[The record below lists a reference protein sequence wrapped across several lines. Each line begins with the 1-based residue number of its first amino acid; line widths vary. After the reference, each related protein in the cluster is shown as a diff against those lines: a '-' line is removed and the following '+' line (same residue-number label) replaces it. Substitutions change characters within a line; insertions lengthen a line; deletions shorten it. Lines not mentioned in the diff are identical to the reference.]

1 MQENRSGFNGLSV
14 KDFPPKV
21 DIYPLMLFY
30 AVETYEELI
39 RAQAHHIEK
48 LQGKLNA
55 FREVHATPDYY
66 KARR

>member
-14 KDFPPKV
+14 KDFSPKV

-39 RAQAHHIEK
+39 RAQAHHVLE
-48 LQGKLNA
+48 LEGYLNE
-55 FREVHATPDYY
+55 FKRIYAT
-66 KARR
+66 KN

>member
-1 MQENRSGFNGLSV
+1 
-14 KDFPPKV
+14 
-21 DIYPLMLFY
+21 MLFY